1 VYNNAHGKHYKHR
14 QGGKTPWCPGQD
26 VAALGTLQ
34 RWEREGRLIPVARTD
49 SNRRLYTET
58 QVREFIGLRQA
69 NHAPTKLVAYC
80 RVSSAAQK
88 PDLANQRK
96 VLEAFVVAKG
106 LAGVGFIGEVGGGLD
121 FRRKRFPA
129 LMDEIGRREVRMLIL
144 AHRDRLTRFG
154 FEWFEHYAQTHGC
167 EVLVLNQERLSP
179 EQEMVQDL
187 MTIVRCFSSRLY
199 GLGNYRKKLDEA
211 LKQDANDVKKAQQCN

>member
-1 VYNNAHGKHYKHR
+1 
-14 QGGKTPWCPGQD
+14 
-26 VAALGTLQ
+26 LGT
-34 RWEREGRLIPVARTD
+34 RRKAD
-49 SNRRLYTET
+49 SGGPNGQHRRLYTET
-58 QVREFIGLRQA
+58 QIREFIGLRQA

-106 LAGVGFIGEVGGGLD
+106 LAGVGFIGEVGGGLN

-144 AHRDRLTRFG
+144 AHRDRLARFG

-187 MTIVRCFSSRLY
+187 MTIVHCFSSRLY
-199 GLGNYRKKLDEA
+199 GLRNYRKKLDEA
-211 LKQDANDVKKAQQCN
+211 LKQDANDVKKAQ

>member
-1 VYNNAHGKHYKHR
+1 M
-14 QGGKTPWCPGQD
+14 
-26 VAALGTLQ
+26 
-34 RWEREGRLIPVARTD
+34 
-49 SNRRLYTET
+49 
-58 QVREFIGLRQA
+58 RQA

-96 VLEAFVVAKG
+96 VLEEFVVAKG
-106 LAGVGFIGEVGGGLD
+106 LAGVGFIEEVGGGLN
-121 FRRKRFPA
+121 FRRKRFLA

-199 GLGNYRKKLDEA
+199 GLRNYRKKLNEA
-211 LKQDANDVKKAQQCN
+211 LKQDVHDVKKAQQCN